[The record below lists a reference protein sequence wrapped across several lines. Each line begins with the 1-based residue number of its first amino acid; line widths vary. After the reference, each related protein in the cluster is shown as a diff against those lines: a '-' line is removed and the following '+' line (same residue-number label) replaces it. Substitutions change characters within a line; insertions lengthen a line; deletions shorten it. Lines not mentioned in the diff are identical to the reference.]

1 MSGDS
6 AQGLLW
12 DIKSCS
18 NVGSIYL
25 IQVGADA
32 AGRKRQGSDRTHAS
46 GLYALHELEYST
58 RTPWQGERTFEYV
71 SKQYVIGYLWLKKSS

>member
-6 AQGLLW
+6 AQGLDW

-25 IQVGADA
+25 TQVGAYA
-32 AGRKRQGSDRTHAS
+32 AGRKCQGSDRTRAS
-46 GLYALHELEYST
+46 GIYALHELKCGT
-58 RTPWQGERTFEYV
+58 RAPWQGERAFEYV
-71 SKQYVIGYLWLKKSS
+71 SKQYVIG